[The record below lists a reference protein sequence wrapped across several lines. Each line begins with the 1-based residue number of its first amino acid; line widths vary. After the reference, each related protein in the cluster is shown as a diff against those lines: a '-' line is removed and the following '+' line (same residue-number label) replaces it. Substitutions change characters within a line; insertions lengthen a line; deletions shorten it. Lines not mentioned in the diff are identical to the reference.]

1 MFKGM
6 MMHRLAGYAA
16 AIVTLTASH
25 VAFAHGVED
34 HHAKTTPT
42 VQVTPMDQLVQMFG
56 WDFEK
61 TEITTQKLDDGFY
74 VLFGLGGNIAVSVGE
89 DGTLIVDDQFP
100 QLMPKIKAALA
111 ELGSDKVDF
120 VINTHWH
127 FDHADGN
134 LTLGKEG
141 SWIVSQSNS
150 RAMMLND
157 HVVNF
162 GPFATEQKA
171 YPKHALSDI
180 TFDNTMQFHIN
191 DQKIELL
198 HVGPAH
204 TTGDAAVIFRGV
216 NAVHMGD
223 VFNNAGYPFI
233 DADNGGDLDGMIAFC
248 QAVHDAIDDETK
260 VVPGHGPVTDRAK
273 LARYIEVL
281 SVIRDRVRA
290 MIDEGKSLEDIIAAK
305 PTAEFDEE
313 FQANAMMLPSFMS
326 RVYASLMRD

>member
-1 MFKGM
+1 MKKTIGS
-6 MMHRLAGYAA
+6 LALA
-16 AIVTLTASH
+16 TAMVISQP
-25 VAFAHGVED
+25 ALAHGEQT
-34 HHAKTTPT
+34 AKPDAHGP
-42 VQVTPMDQLVQMFG
+42 VMSAEQLYQAFG

-61 TEITTQKLDDGFY
+61 AEITTQKIDDGFY

-100 QLMPKIKAALA
+100 QLMPKIKAALK
-111 ELGSDKVDF
+111 EIGSEKVDF

-134 LTLGKEG
+134 LALGKQG

-150 RAMMLND
+150 RAKMLGD
-157 HVVNF
+157 HIINF

-180 TFDNTMQFHIN
+180 TFDDTMQFHIN

-204 TTGDAAVIFRGV
+204 TTGDTAVIFRGV
-216 NAVHMGD
+216 NAVHLGD
-223 VFNNAGYPFI
+223 VFNNSGYPFI
-233 DADNGGDLDGMIAFC
+233 DADNGGDIAGMIAFC
-248 QAVHDAIDDETK
+248 QAVHDAIDEDTI

-281 SVIRDRVRA
+281 TIIQGRVQA
-290 MIDEGKSLEDIIAAK
+290 LIDEGKSLEQIMAAK
-305 PTAEFDEE
+305 PTAEFDTE
-313 FQANAMMLPSFMS
+313 FQANAMMLPSFLS
-326 RVYASLMRD
+326 RVYVSLTRAK